1 MGILRTD
8 KLSGLETPTPVTG
21 SVSFDGD
28 GDYLSTPHSTD
39 LTFGFGNFTIE
50 LWINPQIVS
59 DKNNVV
65 VGIWDDQLSE
75 PQSWVLYFDT
85 SGNLRFLIDV
95 IGGDT
100 QIFTSPP
107 KVNENVWSHIA
118 VTRFGSSWYMFING
132 VLSATGTNSSSMSVG
147 SAPLQVGTNQN
158 LITSNVTYSGY
169 ISNLRIL

>member
-8 KLSGLETPTPVTG
+8 TISGLETPTPVTG